1 MINDHY
7 GVRKKARKCG
17 KCGTKQDSAAW
28 KFRTQKS
35 DGNIY
40 FEFEDKFRAFSGVH
54 FIHTIYIF
62 EDREFK
68 SSTLQTVCKSK
79 LK

>member
-28 KFRTQKS
+28 KFRTKKS
-35 DGNIY
+35 DDIIY
-40 FEFEDKFRAFSGVH
+40 SDFEKKFRVLPRVH
-54 FIHTIYIF
+54 FIHTISF
-62 EDREFK
+62 Q
-68 SSTLQTVCKSK
+68 SLGSQ
-79 LK
+79 